1 MNDVP
6 EALEL
11 LSTRVDELEKR
22 VHALEQ
28 TAEGS
33 APAIQASSAVAQ
45 PLDSA
50 DTQGEQ
56 DGGMFPLLGRAM
68 LGIAG
73 AYALRA
79 IAESSS
85 LPKVAIAG
93 VAIVYAAAWL
103 LWAAKATGASFRVRV
118 VYAGTSALILAPML
132 WELCLHFKVLS
143 PTATAFVLV
152 VYGIT
157 ATIFTRKD
165 DASPIAWIAHGTAGL
180 TAFALSIG
188 THVMMPFVVALLLLV
203 LLGEYANLKGRKV
216 PIRAVE
222 FLITDVVICALIF
235 VYSGPQNARPDYP
248 ALGVV
253 ALLAPGILLFLI
265 NGASV
270 VIKTVFMQKTITIF
284 EAVQTMIAFVLA
296 ASSLI
301 LFVPQSG
308 VRIFAVVCLALSAA
322 SYVISFTY
330 FRPSAEQRNFRVF
343 GSWSVLLLLAGLV
356 WSLPLSW
363 SPAALG
369 MIALSAIVLGV
380 RTKCMMLELHG
391 LVFLVVAA
399 MISRSPEYA
408 YRELAGSSPVKPDLS
423 IFLVSAFALLC
434 YAAGKERAG
443 EAWKQQVL
451 HVIPALLAAFALAAL
466 LVHGLL
472 ALSARVIPLD
482 VFHLAFARTLT
493 ICVVAMAFAFGGA
506 RWNRLEMKRIAY
518 GALALMAAK
527 IALEDLRHGRMEFIA
542 GSIFLFAVTLMAVPR
557 LARIAPKIRSVMG
570 ADITLPKKV

>member
-1 MNDVP
+1 
-6 EALEL
+6 
-11 LSTRVDELEKR
+11 
-22 VHALEQ
+22 
-28 TAEGS
+28 
-33 APAIQASSAVAQ
+33 
-45 PLDSA
+45 
-50 DTQGEQ
+50 
-56 DGGMFPLLGRAM
+56 MFPLLGRAM

-85 LPKVAIAG
+85 LPKLAIAG
-93 VAIVYAAAWL
+93 VAIVYAVAWL
-103 LWAAKATGASFRVRV
+103 LWAAKAAGSSLLVRV

-152 VYGIT
+152 FYGIT
-157 ATIFTRKD
+157 ATAFTRKD
-165 DASPIAWIAHGTAGL
+165 DASPIAWIAHGTAVL
-180 TAFALSIG
+180 TAFALSIA

-203 LLGEYANLKGRKV
+203 LLGEYANLKGRRV
-216 PIRAVE
+216 PIRPVAS
-222 FLITDVVICALIF
+222 LITDVAICALIF
-235 VYSGPQNARPDYP
+235 VYGGPQNARPDYP
-248 ALGVV
+248 GLGAL
-253 ALLAPGILLFLI
+253 ALLAPGVLLFLI

-270 VIKTVFMQKTITIF
+270 VIKTALMQKTITIF
-284 EAVQTMIAFVLA
+284 ETVQVMIAFVLA

-322 SYVISFTY
+322 SYMLSFSY
-330 FRPSAEQRNFRVF
+330 FRPFDEQRNFRVF
-343 GSWSVLLLLAGLV
+343 GSWSAVLLLAGLL
-356 WSLPLSW
+356 WNLPLSW
-363 SPAALG
+363 SAAALG
-369 MIALSAIVLGV
+369 VFALLAIVFGV
-380 RTKCMMLELHG
+380 RSKCMMLELHG
-391 LVFLVVAA
+391 LAFLVAA
-399 MISRSPEYA
+399 AVISRSPEYA
-408 YRELAGSSPVKPDLS
+408 FRELAGSSPVKPDLS
-423 IFLVSAFALLC
+423 IFLVSAFALFC

-472 ALSARVIPLD
+472 ALAARVVALD
-482 VFHLAFARTLT
+482 VFHLAFARTVT
-493 ICVVAMAFAFGGA
+493 ICAVAMAFAFGGA

-518 GALALMAAK
+518 GALAFMAAK

-542 GSIFLFAVTLMAVPR
+542 GSIFLFAVTLIAVPR
-557 LARIAPKIRSVMG
+557 LARIAPKIRSAMG